1 MSTTDHPTQISLP
14 GQAHV
19 AAGPH
24 DQTGMY
30 VMHHAFRRDLT
41 AFEAAVRNT
50 PVGDAATWRALQA
63 RWARFGDVLHHHHEI
78 EDVSI
83 WPVLLRHADVLGDE
97 AATRTLTA
105 MEAEHAEIDPALAA
119 CTAGFA
125 AMVEHPCADHR
136 NALDVHVTT
145 TRVALG
151 EHLAHEETEALP
163 FLQRVMTADEFA
175 GTERAA
181 QAGYPMRMV
190 PFLVPWVAAGLPDDV
205 TARILHDAG
214 AAYAL
219 VLRVFRPRF
228 TKAEARAFRYA

>member
-83 WPVLLRHADVLGDE
+83 WPVLLRHADGLGDE

-175 GTERAA
+175 ETERAA